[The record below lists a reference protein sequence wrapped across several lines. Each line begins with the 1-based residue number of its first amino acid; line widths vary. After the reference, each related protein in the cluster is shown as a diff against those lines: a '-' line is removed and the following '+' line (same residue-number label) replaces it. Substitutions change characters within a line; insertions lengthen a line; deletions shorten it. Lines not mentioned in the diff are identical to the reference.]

1 MGNGYVG
8 TVLRVNLAKGTIIK
22 EPLNR
27 KNAEEYV
34 GARGLGTKYYCDEC
48 DPNCD
53 PLGPDN
59 KLIFMT
65 GPLTGTCA
73 TSSGRYNAVAK
84 APLTGTIGAANSG
97 GHFGPELK
105 YAGYDGIIFEDV
117 SDHPVY
123 LYINDDTVE
132 LRDAS
137 HLWGKDVYETTDA
150 LIEELGDEFRIACIA
165 PTGENGCLFAGIMND
180 KHRAAGRG
188 GIGAVM
194 GSKKLKAVAV
204 RGTGAITGARAQEP
218 KQLTSS
224 RENWPSAEVSPA
236 WMPNRRSTP
245 LTRLTDPRIWHA
257 VPSQSLMMC
266 RPLGLRLRAL

>member
-1 MGNGYVG
+1 MGNGYMG
-8 TVLRVNLAKGTIIK
+8 TILRINLAKGTIIK

-150 LIEELGDEFRIACIA
+150 LIEELGDE
-165 PTGENGCLFAGIMND
+165 ENLLRNYS
-180 KHRAAGRG
+180 
-188 GIGAVM
+188 
-194 GSKKLKAVAV
+194 GS
-204 RGTGAITGARAQEP
+204 
-218 KQLTSS
+218 
-224 RENWPSAEVSPA
+224 
-236 WMPNRRSTP
+236 
-245 LTRLTDPRIWHA
+245 
-257 VPSQSLMMC
+257 
-266 RPLGLRLRAL
+266 